1 MKAQGLARIGKDA
14 EVRYTQNNDA
24 VVGLSLAFSYGK
36 KDQQTGKRPTQWV
49 DASFWGKRAETLAPY
64 LRKGTQIVAYLEDI
78 HLQTF
83 TKQDG
88 TQSTKLAAKVSDVE
102 LISNG
107 QQEQQYQQPAPQQR
121 PAPQPQRQP
130 QAQQQHGS
138 VFDDSDGDIPF

>member
-1 MKAQGLARIGKDA
+1 MRSQGLARIGKDA

-24 VVGLSLAFSYGK
+24 VVSLSLAFNYGK
-36 KDQQTGKRPTQWV
+36 KDQTGKRPTQWV
-49 DASFWGKRAETLAPY
+49 DSSFWGKRAEALAPY

-88 TQSTKLAAKVSDVE
+88 TQSTKMAAKVTDVE

-107 QQEQQYQQPAPQQR
+107 QQEQQYQQPAQQQR
-121 PAPQPQRQP
+121 TAPQPQRQ
-130 QAQQQHGS
+130 QERVT
-138 VFDDSDGDIPF
+138 VFDESDAEIPF